1 MTQPALTLVD
11 EASPQPPDRNAA
23 VQRCCA
29 ARDRSLQE
37 SRAKKRDLYDT
48 RKLANEAFCAAM
60 PDLTGYETSAT
71 LLPAQLT
78 ACSPAPSTHRRP
90 QVPLRRPGRRRRSPP
105 RAKGAQKGRRM
116 TTPYPLPVVT
126 I

>member
-11 EASPQPPDRNAA
+11 AASPQPPDRTAA

-60 PDLTGYETSAT
+60 PDLTGYENIRDFIACAAHGMLTGAIDPIEGPKF
-71 LLPAQLT
+71 LYAAQV
-78 ACSPAPSTHRRP
+78 AVGA
-90 QVPLRRPGRRRRSPP
+90 LRHEPKEPKKAAAGPP
-105 RAKGAQKGRRM
+105 
-116 TTPYPLPVVT
+116 PYPPT
-126 I
+126 R